1 MSDSDQA
8 HALLVQA
15 ALEVARDRGASNLPV
30 ALPKVLDPTQRTY
43 LYAVSNEHPLAKEY
57 GSATL
62 SAILVDTKTPHLVDQ
77 KPPRKGVRYTD
88 KAVAL
93 DAKLEPF
100 TGDKARHA
108 WRAEALT
115 RRTEQQEVDRIATG
129 LAGLTLAQAEHKL
142 PAPNSEQDLVT
153 PSTGAISS
161 TKPGPS
167 GRGNSDSR

>member
-8 HALLVQA
+8 HALIVQA
-15 ALEVARDRGASNLPV
+15 ALEVSRDRGATNLPV
-30 ALPKVLDPTQRTY
+30 ALPKVLDPAQRTY

-57 GSATL
+57 GSGQL
-62 SAILVDTKTPHLVDQ
+62 SAILVETKTPHLVDQ

-88 KAVAL
+88 KALEL
-93 DAKLEPF
+93 DKRLTPF
-100 TGDKARHA
+100 TEDTVRRA
-108 WRAEALT
+108 WRAETLA
-115 RRTEQQEVDRIATG
+115 RRTEQQEVNRIATG
-129 LAGLTLAQAEHKL
+129 LAGLTLHHAEQML

-161 TKPGPS
+161 TKPNPT

>member
-15 ALEVARDRGASNLPV
+15 ALEVSREKGASNLPV

-57 GSATL
+57 GSAQL

-88 KAVAL
+88 KSATL

-100 TGDKARHA
+100 TTDDARRA
-108 WRAEALT
+108 WRAETLA
-115 RRTEQQEVDRIATG
+115 RRTEQQEVNRIAAG
-129 LAGLTLAQAEHKL
+129 LAGLTLAQAEHTL
-142 PAPNSEQDLVT
+142 PAPHIEQDLVT
-153 PSTGAISS
+153 TPMGSMSS
-161 TKPGPS
+161 NKPNPS
-167 GRGNSDSR
+167 GRGNPDSR